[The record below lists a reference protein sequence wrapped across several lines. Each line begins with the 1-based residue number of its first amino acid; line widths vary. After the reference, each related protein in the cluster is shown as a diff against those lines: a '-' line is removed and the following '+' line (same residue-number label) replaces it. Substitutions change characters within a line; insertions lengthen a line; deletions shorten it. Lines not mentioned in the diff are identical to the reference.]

1 MRPAPAPRS
10 PVVLLPLALLLSF
23 APPAAA
29 APAPEARRLAVLEFD
44 NELPR
49 GERID
54 RTYFADKVREVT
66 RRTLPADRFFI
77 MTRESTEELLRAA
90 GRSLSD
96 CVGNCE
102 VETGKLL
109 MADLV
114 LSGRLTRVGSRLKLS
129 MRLHQTR
136 DGALLASATAS
147 GSSQDQLDDDTARA
161 AEELLAPLGAQHR
174 APAAPAVAGPRP
186 AAVVPTRT
194 YDLPEKDEPL
204 FARVILPRFNFYGDL
219 AGWAKVSGSAFAH
232 RASARFYGLIGEAR
246 LEYGNVTSLQKDG
259 SFFFT
264 YGFGVAPLHWGVLD
278 PYFLLRKRSQDPD
291 EVGLVLGNRFTWQ
304 NWSVSAEFEQGNT
317 RGEGGFSVYLGM
329 AFGGQP

>member
-10 PVVLLPLALLLSF
+10 PLALLLLALLQLF

-29 APAPEARRLAVLEFD
+29 APEARRLAVLEFD

-66 RRTLPADRFFI
+66 RRALPADRYFI

-114 LSGRLTRVGSRLKLS
+114 LSGRITRVGSRLKLS

-161 AEELLAPLGAQHR
+161 AQELLAPLGAQVR
-174 APAAPAVAGPRP
+174 APTHPAPRP
-186 AAVVPTRT
+186 GADAVVPTRT
-194 YDLPEKDEPL
+194 YDRPEEDEPL
-204 FARVILPRFNFYGDL
+204 LGRVLLPRFSFFGDL
-219 AGWAKVSGSAFAH
+219 AGWAKVAGSAFAH

-264 YGFGVAPLHWGVLD
+264 YGFGVAPVRWWLLD
-278 PYFLLRKRSQDPD
+278 PYFLLRKRSQDPE
-291 EVGLVLGNRFTWQ
+291 EVGLVLGNRFTWE
-304 NWSVSAEFEQGNT
+304 NWCISAEFERGNT
-317 RGEGGFSVYLGM
+317 RAESGFSVYLGM
-329 AFGGQP
+329 AFGGQR